1 MPSIMHG
8 VPVLPHDV
16 ISRVG
21 RPGILEDPRLA
32 AAVLTAGAASALLG
46 IWRVR
51 RGRRRQSHPPL
62 RRRLLRLG
70 GLATVLLL
78 LVAGALLAV
87 NVYAGYVP
95 TTGALLDALRGHPP
109 GGPAAPEEDI
119 AAGGQPIAG
128 GVRTQGRLVSLSVGA
143 AALHIA
149 PRRLN
154 VLLPAGYDD
163 RVNAGR
169 RYPVIYLIHGHPG
182 GPMDWLTGGRVDRS
196 LAVLTARHLIHPMI
210 IAMPDA
216 SGSWIHDSEC
226 LNQVDGPQDQTY
238 LTSTVVATVDQDFR
252 TIPTAA
258 GRAIGGMSSGAY
270 CALNLGLRHQQVFS
284 TILASEPY
292 GDPGTGVLQP
302 LLHGN
307 RQLWLANAPVHY
319 LPTLRIARPMAV
331 FLDVS
336 ANDHGGRKSAV
347 ALANLLARH
356 DHVYLALR
364 IAPNFGHTWREVR
377 FELPYS
383 LVFASHHLRA
393 DSEFAVT

>member
-1 MPSIMHG
+1 MPSILHG

-32 AAVLTAGAASALLG
+32 AAVLTSGAASALLG
-46 IWRVR
+46 IWRVKG
-51 RGRRRQSHPPL
+51 GRRRLNHPPL
-62 RRRLLRLG
+62 RRRLLQLG
-70 GLATVLLL
+70 GLASVLLL
-78 LVAGALLAV
+78 LIAGALLAV

-109 GGPAAPEEDI
+109 GGPAAPPDD
-119 AAGGQPIAG
+119 IAG
-128 GVRTQGRLVSLSVGA
+128 GLIADGVGTGGRLVSLSVGD

-154 VLLPAGYDD
+154 VLLPGGYYD
-163 RVNAGR
+163 RANAER

-182 GPMDWLTGGRVDRS
+182 GPMDWLTGGRVDRA
-196 LAVLTARHLIHPMI
+196 LALLTARHLARPMI
-210 IAMPDA
+210 IALPDA
-216 SGSWIHDSEC
+216 SGSWMHDSEC

-238 LTSTVVATVDQDFR
+238 LTSTIVATVDRDFR

-292 GDPGTGVLQP
+292 GDPGKNVLQP

-307 RQLWLANAPVHY
+307 RRLWLANAPSYY

-336 ANDHGGRKSAV
+336 ANDGGGRRSAV
-347 ALANLLARH
+347 ALANLFTRH
-356 DHVYLALR
+356 DQVYLALR

-383 LVFASHHLRA
+383 LVFASRHLSA
-393 DSEFAVT
+393 DSGPAVT